1 MSTELTRLTF
11 TVTKE
16 MEPLLDRA
24 KKELFYNSTQSGM
37 IRELIRAG
45 LEAYEGEKEPGARKG
60 KEN

>member
-45 LEAYEGEKEPGARKG
+45 LEAYEEEVEKGERKG
-60 KEN
+60 KKS

>member
-45 LEAYEGEKEPGARKG
+45 VEADEGEMEKGARKG

>member
-45 LEAYEGEKEPGARKG
+45 LEAYEGEMEKGARKG

>member
-45 LEAYEGEKEPGARKG
+45 LEAYEGEMEKGPRKG